1 MPEKVAQDLTLNDLV
16 ESLMLHRGRGSSIP
30 GRDPALIAA
39 GNRQADPLEIAVFDA
54 LQNIVATAR
63 ARKFSEPGGPNETGM
78 PRRRFPMHA
87 LERESDP
94 LNEIMQL
101 KASELQKRFHAEQGR
116 SRMVR
121 YRQGQGR

>member
-1 MPEKVAQDLTLNDLV
+1 M
-16 ESLMLHRGRGSSIP
+16 
-30 GRDPALIAA
+30 IAV

-54 LQNIVATAR
+54 LQSIVAAAR
-63 ARKFSEPGGPNETGM
+63 AKKFSEPGGPNETGM

-101 KASELQKRFHAEQGR
+101 KAGELQKRFNAEQAR
-116 SRMVR
+116 SRAVR
-121 YRQGQGR
+121 YRQGR